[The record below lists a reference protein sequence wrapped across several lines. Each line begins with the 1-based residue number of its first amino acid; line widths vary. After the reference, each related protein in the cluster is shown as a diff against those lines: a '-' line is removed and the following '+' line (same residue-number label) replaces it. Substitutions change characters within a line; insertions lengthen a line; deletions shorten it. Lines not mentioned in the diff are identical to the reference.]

1 MAQSEMLSGSATI
14 APPPPSVVA
23 TCELPAAYSLPKR
36 LTILLLASAVGVL
49 VAGFWNFRL
58 VDGFGR
64 EVIAARTIGDSTEL
78 GGTFASNGVGFGF
91 LFAAVA
97 GLAATFTACN
107 CVVFAMLPGLA
118 AGGSAAGSRRPA
130 LAALGVFS
138 AAVML
143 VGAGYGFFIGSLGPE
158 GVAAFNARPI
168 RFAQA
173 TTIFTGIGLLML
185 GWGVLE
191 LGLLDGLRRRM
202 APEVRAFWARPT
214 TRAGLLGLLVGAF
227 AIGRP
232 FPVMRDFLV
241 YAATASS
248 PLYGAAV
255 MMVQGIGQ
263 IAVMVVL
270 LLVLVYGF
278 GGVLTRWAS
287 TRPHQVTLVTAIA
300 LIAGGAF
307 FVFYW
312 GLARAFDIGQW
323 GFRLGWY

>member
-1 MAQSEMLSGSATI
+1 MAQSETLSGAAGLAERSTSPTDLLRPAT
-14 APPPPSVVA
+14 
-23 TCELPAAYSLPKR
+23 YSLPAR
-36 LTILLLASAVGVL
+36 VGVL
-49 VAGFWNFRL
+49 VAAVALGVIVAGFWNFRL

-64 EVIAARTIGDSTEL
+64 EVIAGGTVGDSGEL
-78 GGTFASNGVGFGF
+78 SGTFGTNGFGFGF
-91 LFAAVA
+91 LFAAIA

-118 AGGSAAGSRRPA
+118 AGGTTTSRRPA
-130 LAALGVFS
+130 LASLGVFS

-143 VGAGYGFFIGSLGPE
+143 VGAGYGWFVGSLGPE
-158 GVAAFNARPI
+158 GVAAFNGRAI

-185 GWGVLE
+185 VWGALE
-191 LGLLDGLRRRM
+191 LGFLDRFRRRL
-202 APEVRAFWARPT
+202 APETRAFWARPT
-214 TRAGLLGLLVGAF
+214 SRAALLGVLVGAF

-241 YAATASS
+241 YAATAES
-248 PLYGAAV
+248 PLYGAAA
-255 MMVQGIGQ
+255 MMVQGLGQ

-278 GGVLTRWAS
+278 GHALTRWVS

-300 LIAGGAF
+300 LVAGGTF
-307 FVFYW
+307 FVYYW
-312 GLARAFDIGQW
+312 GLARAFDIGSW
-323 GFRLGWY
+323 GFKLGWYS